1 MNIGRRR
8 AGTRNTIMILRE
20 AIELLDADVHFVHER
35 QLEEVVMTAR
45 ASDFMSEVLIEESV
59 PDILLTGLCNAQ
71 VIRTA
76 SVFGIKAVIF
86 VRGKKVNQQMIDLA
100 HEEHVVLLTTDD
112 SLYTSCGKLY
122 MRGIRGVKEKK

>member
-1 MNIGRRR
+1 
-8 AGTRNTIMILRE
+8 MILRE
-20 AIELLDADVHFVHER
+20 AIDILEAGVHFTR
-35 QLEEVVMTAR
+35 PDQLEQTISTAR
-45 ASDFMSEVLIEESV
+45 ASDFMSEVLIENSV

-86 VRGKKVNQQMIDLA
+86 VRGKEASRQMIDLA
-100 HEEHVVLLTTDD
+100 SQENVVVMTTGH

-122 MRGIRGVKEKK
+122 SRGIRGVKEIK